1 MSNIN
6 HINSEQAGS
15 PRSSRR
21 WRMNDRIIRKWLTT
35 APDVVKS
42 RPKQY
47 EVIPVLAV
55 HFPLRVTASFLRAQ
69 RESALHQ
76 LSVVDDR

>member
-1 MSNIN
+1 MWLKAGQSN
-6 HINSEQAGS
+6 
-15 PRSSRR
+15 
-21 WRMNDRIIRKWLTT
+21 M
-35 APDVVKS
+35 
-42 RPKQY
+42 

>member
-1 MSNIN
+1 M
-6 HINSEQAGS
+6 GTYYY
-15 PRSSRR
+15 SRGC
-21 WRMNDRIIRKWLTT
+21 KWQNAT